1 MSRLNP
7 PPVEQFSDKQRE
19 VHDAIASGPRG
30 AVRGPLGV
38 WLWQPEL
45 AQQAQSLGQ
54 YCRYNSSLSP
64 KLSEFAILMT
74 GKHWGSEY
82 EWQQHKQ
89 FALEAGITPE
99 IIDSLRTG
107 ADLHT
112 QDSQLLVVHKFTSEL
127 LNTRNVSQP
136 TYDQA
141 IEILGRESV
150 VDLVGLLGYYT
161 LISMTINVFEVDAP
175 GPAELI

>member
-1 MSRLNP
+1 VSRLDT
-7 PPVEQFSDKQRE
+7 PPVEQFSERQRE
-19 VHDAIASGPRG
+19 VHDTIASGPRG

-45 AQQAQSLGQ
+45 AQRAQSLGQ
-54 YCRYNSSLSP
+54 YCRYDSSLSS

-82 EWQQHKQ
+82 EWQQHKK
-89 FALEAGITPE
+89 FALDAGITPE

-107 ADLHT
+107 SELHT
-112 QDSQLLVVHKFTSEL
+112 QDPQLLIVHRFTTEL
-127 LNTRNVSQP
+127 LNTRKVSQP
-136 TYDQA
+136 TYVHA
-141 IEILGRESV
+141 IEILGHETV

-175 GPAELI
+175 GPAELT